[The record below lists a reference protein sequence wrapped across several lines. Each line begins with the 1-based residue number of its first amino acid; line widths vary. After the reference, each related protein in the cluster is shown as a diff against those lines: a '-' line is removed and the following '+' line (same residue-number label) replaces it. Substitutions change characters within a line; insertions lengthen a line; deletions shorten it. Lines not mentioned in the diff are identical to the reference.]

1 MKYYTSGRNFTFKE
15 AEKEFQTDA
24 KCEMNLIKA
33 YPKITYQEILGMG
46 GALTESAAYTYAQMS
61 PEKQKELLDLYFGK
75 TETVI
80 ISGVCIFRAAILHLE
95 TMHMWKMKQTKN

>member
-46 GALTESAAYTYAQMS
+46 GALTESAAYTYAQM
-61 PEKQKELLDLYFGK
+61 LD
-75 TETVI
+75 
-80 ISGVCIFRAAILHLE
+80 ILHRIAVRAVEFHGLRVE
-95 TMHMWKMKQTKN
+95 DIGSALFSRGSCIVFSGTSRCP

>member
-61 PEKQKELLDLYFGK
+61 PEKQKELLKEFYGG
-75 TETVI
+75 
-80 ISGVCIFRAAILHLE
+80 SGEKKEGFFDKL
-95 TMHMWKMKQTKN
+95 KKDFKGDK